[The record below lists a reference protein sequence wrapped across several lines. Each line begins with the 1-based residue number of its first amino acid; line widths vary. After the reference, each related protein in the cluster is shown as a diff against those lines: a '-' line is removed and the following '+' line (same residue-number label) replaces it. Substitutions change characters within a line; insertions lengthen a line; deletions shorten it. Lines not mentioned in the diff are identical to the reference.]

1 MTPPLRTA
9 GEPTPLALDTH
20 ADDTLRPPIPYDPD
34 DVRFVAGSPAA
45 RASGD
50 WIDADIATLSAPI
63 EAPGWLGTATG
74 LIRPICVGALM
85 AIPTLGAATVGA
97 VALLDGGAADRMTR
111 ASTAFLGGLPDGVLW
126 LIGALAGGYTVART
140 TEKLADRH
148 AEGKL

>member
-9 GEPTPLALDTH
+9 GEPTPLALDTQ
-20 ADDTLRPPIPYDPD
+20 ADDALRPPIPYDPD
-34 DVRFVAGSPAA
+34 AVRFVPESPAA
-45 RASGD
+45 RASDEWTYGD
-50 WIDADIATLSAPI
+50 IVALPAPVA
-63 EAPGWLGTATG
+63 APGWLGTATG

-97 VALLDGGAADRMTR
+97 VALIDGGAADRMTR